1 MERRILVVNW
11 AMQAE
16 GVVPREQLRVM
27 TEALRLS
34 VWRVGCIALAC
45 RVRSQHIHMVI
56 ECNDTHEPHQLIEW
70 VRAAARYAI
79 TCYSGVMPVWEE
91 PYEWQWVER
100 GCAGQEIMACWRE

>member
-1 MERRILVVNW
+1 MERRILVVSW

-16 GVVPREQLRVM
+16 GEVPRERLRVM

-45 RVRSQHIHMVI
+45 GVHPHSIRMVI
-56 ECNDTHEPHQLIEW
+56 ECNDTHEPQHLIEW

-79 TCYSGVMPVWEE
+79 TCYSGIMPVWAES
-91 PYEWQWVER
+91 YEWQWVAR